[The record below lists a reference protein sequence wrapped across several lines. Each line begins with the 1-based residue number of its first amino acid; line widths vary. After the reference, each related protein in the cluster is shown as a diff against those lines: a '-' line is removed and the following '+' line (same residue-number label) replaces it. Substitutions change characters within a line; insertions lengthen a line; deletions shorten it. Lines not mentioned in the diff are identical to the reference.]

1 MLVAE
6 LPPPPAIVAVA
17 VSAPE
22 QAAGPIVERGDP
34 RLNEVNY
41 QITLTGFSG
50 SEWSPAALGFPGADL
65 ALSLIS
71 DGPLARVN
79 RDSLAVS
86 VWLDNQPY
94 PPANANG
101 RIEPGI
107 APGNTLAVVPLPA
120 FGGQSIRWQTVFLA
134 ESFEVSVDEGRA
146 ASITWPR
153 EWPEEVRRFLEP
165 ETLIDSASPAIQAF
179 VAQTSGGRLREVTP
193 FVAAKELVRAATLTA
208 RNVTGTGVVRQGY
221 GAING
226 IEVYGSL
233 SLLSSGN
240 GTPADLTCLSVAALR
255 AAGIPARPVLGV
267 TRYNDPNR
275 KFLLNGGSGPWVWG
289 EFFLPNAG
297 WIPFDPMMMRKQAL
311 RQAKVERPWKGFAN
325 VPDMNMVIPMAWT
338 FAPPRAPY
346 VISGYPAMWWSNV
359 SGLVWTSPVG
369 TNIPQNGNGAY
380 LNVTLTNRGRGP
392 SN

>member
-1 MLVAE
+1 MLVAD
-6 LPPPPAIVAVA
+6 LPPAPAIVAVA
-17 VSAPE
+17 PAMPR
-22 QAAGPIVERGDP
+22 QTAAPIVERGDP

-41 QITLTGFSG
+41 QITITGFSG
-50 SEWSPAALGFPGADL
+50 SDWSPAALGFPGADL

-71 DGPLARVN
+71 DGPFSRVN

-165 ETLIDSASPAIQAF
+165 ETLIDSAAPAIQAF

-193 FVAAKELVRAATLTA
+193 YVAAKELVRAATLVA

-221 GAING
+221 GSING
-226 IEVYGSL
+226 IDVYGSL

-240 GTPADLTCLSVAALR
+240 GTPADLTCLAVAALR

-275 KFLLNGGSGPWVWG
+275 KFLANGGSGPWVWG

-297 WIPFDPMMMRKQAL
+297 WIPFDPMMMRRSAL
-311 RQAKVERPWKGFAN
+311 RQAKIERPWKGFAN
-325 VPDMNMVIPMAWT
+325 VPDMNLVIPMAWT

-346 VISGYPAMWWSNV
+346 VVSGYPAMWWSNV
-359 SGLVWTSPVG
+359 VGLVWTTPVG

-380 LNVTLTNRGRGP
+380 LNVTLTSRGRGP

>member
-1 MLVAE
+1 MLVAD
-6 LPPPPAIVAVA
+6 LPPAPAIVAVA
-17 VSAPE
+17 PAMPR
-22 QAAGPIVERGDP
+22 QTAAPIVERGDP

-41 QITLTGFSG
+41 QITITGFSG
-50 SEWSPAALGFPGADL
+50 SDWSPAALGFPGADL

-71 DGPLARVN
+71 DGPLSRVN

-134 ESFEVSVDEGRA
+134 ESFEVSVDEARA

-165 ETLIDSASPAIQAF
+165 ETLIDSAAPAIQAF

-193 FVAAKELVRAATLTA
+193 YVAAKELVRAATLIA

-221 GAING
+221 GSING
-226 IEVYGSL
+226 IDVYGSL

-240 GTPADLTCLSVAALR
+240 GTPADLTCLAVA
-255 AAGIPARPVLGV
+255 
-267 TRYNDPNR
+267 
-275 KFLLNGGSGPWVWG
+275 
-289 EFFLPNAG
+289 
-297 WIPFDPMMMRKQAL
+297 
-311 RQAKVERPWKGFAN
+311 
-325 VPDMNMVIPMAWT
+325 
-338 FAPPRAPY
+338 
-346 VISGYPAMWWSNV
+346 
-359 SGLVWTSPVG
+359 
-369 TNIPQNGNGAY
+369 
-380 LNVTLTNRGRGP
+380 
-392 SN
+392 